1 MRGAGRIEIDLT
13 RGKGKGWK
21 SAIERAQRQ
30 HPSDVKENEIGEE
43 EKNGERG
50 RGRGRRKTVIS
61 SLSSSDPR
69 PSTSAHKCI
78 AIFARIFLG
87 GTTERKERVIGTP
100 T

>member
-1 MRGAGRIEIDLT
+1 M

-21 SAIERAQRQ
+21 SAMERAQRQ
-30 HPSDVKENEIGEE
+30 HPGDVKENEIGEE

-61 SLSSSDPR
+61 SLSSSLILVP
-69 PSTSAHKCI
+69 PTSAHKCI